1 VADLVVL
8 ARSMAADNAAALAAC
23 VHITPA
29 PAEAGR
35 EAIAGT

>member
-23 VHITPA
+23 VHIARA
-29 PAEAGR
+29 PDGEAR
-35 EAIAGT
+35 P